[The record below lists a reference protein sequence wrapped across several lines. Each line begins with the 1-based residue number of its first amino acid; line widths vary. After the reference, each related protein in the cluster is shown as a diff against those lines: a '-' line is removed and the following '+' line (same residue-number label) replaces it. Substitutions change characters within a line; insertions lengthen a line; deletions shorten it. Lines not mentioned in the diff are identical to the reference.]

1 MNCLRCGRVV
11 PDQILLCPACLAEK
25 DKPVQAERELL
36 QEDVQKEQIKA
47 LRKRLRGIRR
57 RLAIFM
63 LLAIAASALLVAQ
76 WYYMEQQ
83 SDRIASQTTRINSLE
98 TAMQE
103 TRSELEQANA
113 LNNAMNDALSEAQQK
128 LDIYQAITGLTPE
141 EAANPSRVTE

>member
-11 PDQILLCPACLAEK
+11 PEQVLLCPTCLSEK
-25 DKPVQAERELL
+25 DKPVRVERELL
-36 QEDVQKEQIKA
+36 QEDVQKEQIKT
-47 LRKRLRGIRR
+47 LRRKLRRLRRS
-57 RLAIFM
+57 LAFFA
-63 LLAIAASALLVAQ
+63 LLAIAASAMLAAQ

-113 LNNAMNDALSEAQQK
+113 LNDSMKEALSEVQQK
-128 LDIYQAITGLTPE
+128 LDLYQAATGLTPE